1 MSRFALSGLFMVGA
15 ASVLVAGAATDPL
28 SWITASRDFG
38 KSVFVGRATDNQ
50 AAPADLRAET
60 APIMPSV
67 APAAN
72 AVNPSVA
79 PAANAVNPS
88 VAPVANAVNPSVA
101 PVASAA
107 NPSVAPVASA
117 VNPSVAP
124 AASAVNPSST
134 GGVPIVPAP
143 SASRVTTAS
152 TEIAP
157 AQALAVPP
165 AASVT
170 PQRPEVPSATLTS
183 RASGGNL
190 ANSRADQERVRSP
203 RVDLPPAATLSRQE
217 DPAFSADQ
225 ERLRRT
231 VEGLR
236 QQRKN
241 EENSLG
247 SEQTTESASTEPK
260 AAAERGAPARQRRPS
275 FAKRKSTWAPRNEAS
290 ARSPRDEANAVP
302 SEKGLGSP

>member
-15 ASVLVAGAATDPL
+15 ASVLVAGAASDPL

-38 KSVFVGRATDNQ
+38 ESMFVGRATNSQ
-50 AAPADLRAET
+50 APAADVRAET
-60 APIMPSV
+60 APIV
-67 APAAN
+67 
-72 AVNPSVA
+72 
-79 PAANAVNPS
+79 
-88 VAPVANAVNPSVA
+88 
-101 PVASAA
+101 
-107 NPSVAPVASA
+107 
-117 VNPSVAP
+117 PSVAP
-124 AASAVNPSST
+124 AASAANPSST

-157 AQALAVPP
+157 AQVRADPP

-203 RVDLPPAATLSRQE
+203 RVESPPAATLGRQE
-217 DPAFSADQ
+217 DSAFSADQ

-236 QQRKN
+236 QQRKS
-241 EENSLG
+241 EENPLS

-260 AAAERGAPARQRRPS
+260 AAAERGAPVKQRRQS
-275 FAKRKSTWAPRNEAS
+275 FAKRKPTWAPRNEAS
-290 ARSPRDEANAVP
+290 ARNPRDEANATP
-302 SEKGLGSP
+302 SEKDLGNP

>member
-28 SWITASRDFG
+28 SWITASRDIG
-38 KSVFVGRATDNQ
+38 KNLFVNRATDNH
-50 AAPADLRAET
+50 AAAADPRAET
-60 APIMPSV
+60 APIVPSV
-67 APAAN
+67 APA
-72 AVNPSVA
+72 
-79 PAANAVNPS
+79 
-88 VAPVANAVNPSVA
+88 
-101 PVASAA
+101 
-107 NPSVAPVASA
+107 ASA

-124 AASAVNPSST
+124 VASAVNPSST
-134 GGVPIVPAP
+134 GGVPIVPAS
-143 SASRVTTAS
+143 SAPHVTTAS

-157 AQALAVPP
+157 AQAPAVRADPP

-170 PQRPEVPSATLTS
+170 PQRPEVPSATLPS

-203 RVDLPPAATLSRQE
+203 RVDLPPATTLRRQE
-217 DPAFSADQ
+217 DSTFSADQ

-241 EENSLG
+241 EEKVVPSQG
-247 SEQTTESASTEPK
+247 SEQTTESASTEPR
-260 AAAERGAPARQRRPS
+260 AAAERGAPVRQRRPS
-275 FAKRKSTWAPRNEAS
+275 LAKRKPSWAPRNEAS
-290 ARSPRDEANAVP
+290 ARRPRDEAHVTP
-302 SEKGLGSP
+302 SEKDLGNP